1 MIAFEKDSVGECT
14 VRIAFF
20 DSGIGGLTVLHQA
33 KRKMPQED
41 YLYYADTD
49 HVPYGSK
56 TKEEIRRYVEEAV
69 DFIAAQ
75 DVKALVVACNTATS
89 VAIQSL
95 RARYSFPILGMEPA
109 VKPAVKNLTVSKR
122 VLVTATPVT
131 LREQKLHDLLL
142 QVDQNHKTDLL
153 PLPKL
158 VELAEQG
165 CFEDGQAEAY
175 LRDATQHLDLQQYC
189 TVVLG
194 CTHFNYFKDSFRSLL
209 GDSVTLLDGSCGT
222 VNNLHR
228 MLQEQNMLE
237 QNSGSILYYTSGREA
252 EDLRPQYDTLLK
264 RLEKMLQY

>member
-1 MIAFEKDSVGECT
+1 M
-14 VRIAFF
+14 RIAFF

-33 KRKMPQED
+33 KKKMPQED

-49 HVPYGSK
+49 HVPYGRK
-56 TKEEIRRYVEEAV
+56 TKEEIRQYVQDAV

-89 VAIQSL
+89 VAIQNL

-109 VKPAVKNLTVSKR
+109 VKPAVEHVHAGKR

-142 QVDQNHKTDLL
+142 QVDQQHKTDLL

-165 CFEDGQAEAY
+165 CFQDGQAEAY
-175 LRDATQHLDLQQYC
+175 LREVLQKTKKEQYC
-189 TVVLG
+189 TIVLG
-194 CTHFNYFKDSFRSLL
+194 CTHFNYFKDSFRAIF
-209 GDSVTLLDGSCGT
+209 GETVDLLDGSGGT
-222 VNNLHR
+222 VNNLYR
-228 MLQEQNMLE
+228 VLSECGLLE
-237 QNSGSILYYTSGREA
+237 QNSGDILYYTSGREA
-252 EDLRPQYDTLLK
+252 EVLRPQYEMLLS
-264 RLEKMLQY
+264 RLEEMLYY

>member
-1 MIAFEKDSVGECT
+1 M
-14 VRIAFF
+14 RIAFF

-33 KRKMPQED
+33 KKLMPQEE

-56 TKEEIRRYVEEAV
+56 TKEEIRQYVEEAV

-165 CFEDGQAEAY
+165 CFNDGQAEAY
-175 LRDATQHLDLQQYC
+175 LREVTQGIDLQQYC

-194 CTHFNYFKDSFRSLL
+194 CTHFNYFKDSFRKIF
-209 GDSVTLLDGSCGT
+209 GETVTLLDGSRGT
-222 VNNLHR
+222 VNNLYHV
-228 MLQEQNMLE
+228 LQERNLLE
-237 QNSGSILYYTSGREA
+237 SNSGGIVYYTSGREA
-252 EDLRPQYDTLLK
+252 EELRPQYEMLLN
-264 RLEKMLQY
+264 RLEEMLNY

>member
-1 MIAFEKDSVGECT
+1 M
-14 VRIAFF
+14 RIAFF

-33 KRKMPQED
+33 IKQMPQED

-49 HVPYGSK
+49 HVPYGRK
-56 TKEEIRRYVEEAV
+56 TKEEIRQYVQEAV
-69 DFIAAQ
+69 DFIATQ

-109 VKPAVKNLTVSKR
+109 VKPAVKNAVISKR

-131 LREQKLHDLLL
+131 LREQKMQDLLL

-158 VELAEQG
+158 VELAERG

-175 LRDATQHLDLQQYC
+175 LREMLQECNLSQYC

-194 CTHFNYFKDSFRSLL
+194 CTHFNYFKDSFRNIFS
-209 GDSVTLLDGSCGT
+209 
-222 VNNLHR
+222 
-228 MLQEQNMLE
+228 
-237 QNSGSILYYTSGREA
+237 
-252 EDLRPQYDTLLK
+252 K
-264 RLEKMLQY
+264 RFSSKSY